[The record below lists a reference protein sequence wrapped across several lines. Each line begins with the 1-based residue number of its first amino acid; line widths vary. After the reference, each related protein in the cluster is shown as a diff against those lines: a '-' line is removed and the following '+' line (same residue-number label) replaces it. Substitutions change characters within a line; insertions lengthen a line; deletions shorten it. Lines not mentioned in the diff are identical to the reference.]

1 MRKEMRHTRALMTAL
16 AWITISV
23 CHSFLAPPHANRWPS
38 GKQMRPVYATPW
50 HCRSLKP
57 RPSLSLLKASLGSI
71 VYPPENANSELP
83 GQDNDEVIESL
94 KKALTLR
101 GLSNRA
107 QTQALIMRDTS
118 IIPAEVMELVCG
130 DDDPEATYLWSK
142 LPAKIKT
149 SYKYV
154 KVAGRG
160 AFGIV
165 ALGERMYAIVRK
177 QHLEHLDH
185 FSPFG

>member
-1 MRKEMRHTRALMTAL
+1 MTAL
-16 AWITISV
+16 AWISLSV

-38 GKQMRPVYATPW
+38 GQQMRPVYATPW
-50 HCRSLKP
+50 QCRSLKP

-83 GQDNDEVIESL
+83 GRDNDEVIESL
-94 KKALTLR
+94 QKALTLR

-107 QTQALIMRDTS
+107 QTQAVVLHDASYT
-118 IIPAEVMELVCG
+118 PTEVMQLDVCG

-142 LPAKIKT
+142 LPDKIKK

-165 ALGERMYAIVRK
+165 ALGERIYPIVRTT
-177 QHLEHLDH
+177 
-185 FSPFG
+185 S

>member
-1 MRKEMRHTRALMTAL
+1 MTAL
-16 AWITISV
+16 AWISLSV
-23 CHSFLAPPHANRWPS
+23 SYSFLSPPHANRWPS
-38 GKQMRPVYATPW
+38 GKQMRPVYATPR
-50 HCRSLKP
+50 HCRSLKH
-57 RPSLSLLKASLGSI
+57 RPSLSLLKASFGSI

-83 GQDNDEVIESL
+83 GRDNDELIESL
-94 KKALTLR
+94 KKALALR

-107 QTQALIMRDTS
+107 QTQAVELPNPS
-118 IIPAEVMELVCG
+118 VIPTEVMELDVCG

-142 LPAKIKT
+142 LPDKIKK

-165 ALGERMYAIVRK
+165 ALGERINPIVRTT
-177 QHLEHLDH
+177 
-185 FSPFG
+185 S